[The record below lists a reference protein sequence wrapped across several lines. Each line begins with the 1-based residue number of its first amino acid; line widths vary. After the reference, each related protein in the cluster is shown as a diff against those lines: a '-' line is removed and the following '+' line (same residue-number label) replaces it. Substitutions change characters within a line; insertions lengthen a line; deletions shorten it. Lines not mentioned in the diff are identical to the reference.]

1 MKDLTLRNYLKNSK
15 IFLSL
20 NQYME
25 NNSFRKKAYRKVK
38 SSYITPGNFSN
49 FKRESKRLGKSIK
62 YRIRKIQ

>member
-25 NNSFRKKAYRKVK
+25 NNSLRKKAYRKVK
-38 SSYITPGNFSN
+38 SSYITGNLSN
-49 FKRESKRLGKSIK
+49 FRRESKRLGKSIK

>member
-1 MKDLTLRNYLKNSK
+1 MKDLTLRKYLKNSK

-25 NNSFRKKAYRKVK
+25 NNSLRKKAYRKVK

-49 FKRESKRLGKSIK
+49 FKRESKRLGK
-62 YRIRKIQ
+62 